1 MPMHESTSPAAERTA
16 VRDCTVSQPFEAI
29 RRHREEVV
37 TLSANSIGRHRT
49 LSPPAWPGRRVIAI
63 SNKAPGC
70 RTWYALLAAPAPV
83 RGTSP
88 TPRGRS
94 SRRGVVPRGAAQKGT
109 LMLSRDHR
117 MLDAVTMFALGAV
130 VSWWLLEATGGGWF
144 TFLLLVIGALLD
156 RQLRAGEEWKE
167 TDRDRAVR
175 AAVRD
180 RFIRRRRG
188 DE

>member
-1 MPMHESTSPAAERTA
+1 
-16 VRDCTVSQPFEAI
+16 
-29 RRHREEVV
+29 
-37 TLSANSIGRHRT
+37 
-49 LSPPAWPGRRVIAI
+49 
-63 SNKAPGC
+63 
-70 RTWYALLAAPAPV
+70 
-83 RGTSP
+83 
-88 TPRGRS
+88 
-94 SRRGVVPRGAAQKGT
+94 
-109 LMLSRDHR
+109 MLSRDHR